1 MVEQYIVG
9 VAVVIAS
16 LLGFV
21 FLVRFRGLN
30 KMKRAASMVF
40 PKGNSVNKNGNSEV
54 RLLGLQIL
62 S

>member
-40 PKGNSVNKNGNSEV
+40 PKGNSVNKNGNSE
-54 RLLGLQIL
+54 GKQ
-62 S
+62 

>member
-21 FLVRFRGLN
+21 FL
-30 KMKRAASMVF
+30 AASMVF
-40 PKGNSVNKNGNSEV
+40 PKGNSVNKNGNSEGV
-54 RLLGLQIL
+54 ALRIL